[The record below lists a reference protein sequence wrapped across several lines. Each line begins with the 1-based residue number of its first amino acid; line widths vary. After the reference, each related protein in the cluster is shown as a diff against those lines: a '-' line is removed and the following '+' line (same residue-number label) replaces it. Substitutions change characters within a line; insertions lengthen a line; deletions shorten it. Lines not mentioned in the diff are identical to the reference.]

1 MSERNSRQEIDRL
14 LDTAS
19 LPAVPEQRVRQ
30 IESVLV
36 ADLRPVRPLASAGF
50 YFAAFA
56 GIFVAVCMAS
66 WLAMPLLGWE
76 ALSQLQRTLVFGPV
90 IAIAALL
97 ALSLVR
103 QMTPAAG
110 YSRSAA
116 MLAASLFLWLLVFML
131 LVFRPMPE
139 AGFMHDA
146 EACFRMGMLFAI
158 PAAIMVAW
166 VFSRGAAL
174 HRGLAGAT
182 AGGLAGLTGLA
193 VLEIHC
199 PILNLYHIFTAH
211 VSVAVVC
218 AFLGYIFSGVTFSRW
233 RSNP

>member
-1 MSERNSRQEIDRL
+1 MNPQNSRQEIDHL

-19 LPAVPEQRVRQ
+19 LSAVPEQRVKQ
-30 IESVLV
+30 IEGVMV
-36 ADLRPVRPLASAGF
+36 ANLRPVRPLASRGI

-56 GIFVAVCMAS
+56 GIFVAVCVAS
-66 WLAMPLLGWE
+66 WLGIPARGWQ
-76 ALSQLQRTLVFGPV
+76 ALSDLQRTLVFAPM

-97 ALSLVR
+97 AFSLVR
-103 QMTPAAG
+103 QMTPADG
-110 YSRSAA
+110 YSRSTA

-131 LVFRPMPE
+131 LVFRPLPE
-139 AGFMHDA
+139 PAFLYDA
-146 EACFRMGMLFAI
+146 EGCFRMGMMFAI

-166 VFSRGAAL
+166 LFSRGAPL
-174 HRGLAGAT
+174 HPGLAGAT

-199 PILNLYHIFTAH
+199 PILNLYHILTAH
-211 VSVAVVC
+211 VSVTLVC
-218 AFLGYIFSGVTFSRW
+218 ALLGYIFSSVTFPRW